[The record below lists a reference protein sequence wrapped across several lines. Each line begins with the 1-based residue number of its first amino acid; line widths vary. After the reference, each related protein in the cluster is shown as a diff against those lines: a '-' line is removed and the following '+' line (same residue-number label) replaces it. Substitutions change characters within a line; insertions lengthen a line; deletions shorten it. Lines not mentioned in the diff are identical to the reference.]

1 MNESTIKQVNAKL
14 KQLPENLLE
23 DVERYID
30 FLTFRHKLE
39 KEHIPQWQKN
49 ILDNRLDSYQNSPD
63 DILPIKTLFEILD
76 KDV

>member
-39 KEHIPQWQKN
+39 KEDIPQWQKN